1 MYIHVQNWYNRS
13 VTLVEQKG
21 AEVTTIGAE
30 MPRIDREK
38 LRALREERF
47 LSHRELA
54 NIASVSPTTVLTLE
68 QRDDIEPQRRTIRKL
83 AEALGVDPHE
93 LVKRGE

>member
-1 MYIHVQNWYNRS
+1 VK
-13 VTLVEQKG
+13 QKG
-21 AEVTTIGAE
+21 AEVATIGAE

-38 LRALREERF
+38 LRQLREERF

-54 NIASVSPTTVLTLE
+54 MAAGVSPTTVLTLE

-83 AEALGVDPHE
+83 AKALNIEPTE
-93 LVKRGE
+93 LLGE

>member
-1 MYIHVQNWYNRS
+1 MYD
-13 VTLVEQKG
+13 TAEQKG

-47 LSHRELA
+47 FSHRELA
-54 NIASVSPTTVLTLE
+54 KIAGVSPTTVLTLE

-83 AEALGVDPHE
+83 AKALDVEPTD
-93 LVKRGE
+93 LVEE